1 VLLFDRQSWPLHRA
15 WFIFF
20 LAATAAATLGY
31 FGFAYASGQ
40 PGWPGGSSLPG
51 FILGTIGGLI
61 ILFEFLLWFRK
72 KVRVWRIGRA
82 QVWMRAHI
90 WLGLLCVPLLLYHSG
105 FRLGGVLSTALMIL
119 LLVVIASGVWG
130 LALQQLLPRRMLD
143 DLPAETIHSQIE
155 ALAEQVAAEGRQL
168 VRATCGVG
176 EEDSDGKVPEAE
188 PGPAPYLVVGAVRS
202 VGQVQGKVLQTRVPA
217 TPVPGAEPLRTFFH
231 STVEPFL
238 RGSAGADSPLRL
250 RDRAA
255 RVFGELKL
263 RLPPAAH
270 PAADTLASLCE
281 QRRQWAEQA
290 RLHFWLYNWLWVHF
304 PLSVA
309 LVVLMFVHIWVALK
323 YW

>member
-1 VLLFDRQSWPLHRA
+1 
-15 WFIFF
+15 
-20 LAATAAATLGY
+20 
-31 FGFAYASGQ
+31 Q

-105 FRLGGVLSTALMIL
+105 FRLGGVLSTPLMIL

-143 DLPAETIHSQIE
+143 ELPAETIYSQIE

-176 EEDSDGKVPEAE
+176 EEDGDGKVPEAE
-188 PGPAPYLVVGAVRS
+188 PGTAPYLVVGAVRS
-202 VGQVQGKVLQTRVPA
+202 
-217 TPVPGAEPLRTFFH
+217 
-231 STVEPFL
+231 
-238 RGSAGADSPLRL
+238 
-250 RDRAA
+250 
-255 RVFGELKL
+255 
-263 RLPPAAH
+263 
-270 PAADTLASLCE
+270 
-281 QRRQWAEQA
+281 
-290 RLHFWLYNWLWVHF
+290 
-304 PLSVA
+304 
-309 LVVLMFVHIWVALK
+309 
-323 YW
+323 